1 MTHDFNSN
9 VGAAARMSLSE
20 ETRRRWLA
28 LGGGALLSVR
38 AGGASAKRPSGY
50 PRSYEAL
57 EDQANREGRLIVYS
71 AADVNEVTELLT
83 AFRKRYPRID
93 LHYEHMASKEAYDRY
108 VREVGAG
115 KPSADLVFNSAMD
128 LQIKLVND
136 GYAQPY
142 ASPEKPF
149 LPPYAVWK
157 NQAYGV
163 TAEPI
168 VFAYNKRLLAPA
180 DVPRSHDDLERLLRT
195 KPRAFAHKVTTY
207 DVERSSTGF
216 LFFTQDEQ
224 ISHDTWK
231 LLRALGGTQ
240 PRLYIAA
247 DEMLR
252 RVSAGE
258 HLIAYNIMS
267 SYALERRAVD
277 PAIEVVFPTDYTLV
291 MSRIAF
297 ISKDARQPAAAKL
310 FLDYLLSREGQLL
323 LARRFM
329 TPIRIDLQPQRPHAD
344 PEDLR
349 AIHVGPALLANLDR
363 IKYARLIADWKRTV
377 GR

>member
-1 MTHDFNSN
+1 
-9 VGAAARMSLSE
+9 MSLDDA
-20 ETRRRWLA
+20 TRRKWLA
-28 LGGGALLSVR
+28 LGGAAAL
-38 AGGASAKRPSGY
+38 AAAASPAMARPPAGY
-50 PRSYEAL
+50 PRSYEGL
-57 EDQANREGRLIVYS
+57 EGQAGREGRLIVYS
-71 AADVNEVTELLT
+71 AADVNEVAELLK
-83 AFRKRYPRID
+83 AFRRRYPRID
-93 LHYEHMASKEAYDRY
+93 LRYEHMASKEVYDRY
-108 VREVGAG
+108 LREVAAG
-115 KPSADLVFNSAMD
+115 EPSADLVFNSAMD

-149 LPPYAVWK
+149 LPPYTVWK

-168 VFAYNKRLLAPA
+168 VFAYNKRLLPPA

-195 KPRAFAHKVTTY
+195 RARSLAGKVATY

-231 LLRALGGTQ
+231 LLRALGRTR
-240 PRLYIAA
+240 PRLYVAA

-252 RVSAGE
+252 RVSTGE

-267 SYALERRAVD
+267 SYALERRALD
-277 PAIEVVFPTDYTLV
+277 PSVEVVFPSDYTLV

-297 ISKDARQPAAAKL
+297 ISKEARQPSAAKL
-310 FLDYLLSREGQLL
+310 FLDFMLSRKGQLL

-329 TPIRIDLQPQRPHAD
+329 TPVRVDLQPPRPHAD
-344 PEDLR
+344 PADLR

-363 IKYARLIADWKRTV
+363 IKHARLIAEWKRALV
-377 GR
+377 Q